1 MSKRKQKE
9 YENPGFDS
17 TVYVHPQQI
26 ADTANAF
33 REIAISLSK
42 GYLDLHDVKR
52 SVIYTNAAFAIEL
65 YFKSFLVKR
74 VSAPFDCVVKNGQV
88 FQAEI
93 DDENRVTIWHSRLVV
108 PEEYQKHN
116 LQFLFNALSDELKER
131 VMQEVLQVS
140 ASFKTMADLLEF
152 FGVVKSYFV
161 DKRYEFQD
169 FIFGVP
175 KDSNV
180 IYLLIPVLNAIGK
193 ALATPPDAPIPEF
206 MQADIHSQ
214 KS

>member
-17 TVYVHPQQI
+17 TIYVFPQQI

-42 GYLDLHDVKR
+42 GHLDAHDVKR
-52 SVIYTNAAFAIEL
+52 NVIYTNAAFAIEL

-74 VSAPFDCVVKNGQV
+74 VSAPFDCVVENGEV
-88 FQAEI
+88 FQAEF
-93 DDENRVTIWHSRLVV
+93 DDENRVTVWHSRLVV

-116 LQFLFNALSDELKER
+116 LQLLFNALSDELKER

-140 ASFKTMADLLEF
+140 TSIKTPADLLEF
-152 FGVVKSYFV
+152 FNVVKNYFV

-175 KDSNV
+175 KNSHV
-180 IYLLIPVLNAIGK
+180 IYVLIPVLNAIGK
-193 ALATPPDAPIPEF
+193 ALATPPDVPITEF
-206 MQADIHSQ
+206 M
-214 KS
+214 